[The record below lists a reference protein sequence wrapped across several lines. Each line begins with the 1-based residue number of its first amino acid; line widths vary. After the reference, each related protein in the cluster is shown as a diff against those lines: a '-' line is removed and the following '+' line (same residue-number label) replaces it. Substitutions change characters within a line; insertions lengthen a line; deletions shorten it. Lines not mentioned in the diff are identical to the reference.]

1 MSFFVDMHFVLL
13 LESMFFF
20 LLLLFVSLLDFVLL
34 LRIGMEFER
43 FFFSPL
49 VLVLGFLLLFD
60 CTDLIELNRSNT
72 FLFFEDILHSA
83 TLILAQ
89 IAGGG
94 PFERVYILPGCL
106 D

>member
-43 FFFSPL
+43 FFFFSSCSCSWFSSSL
-49 VLVLGFLLLFD
+49 
-60 CTDLIELNRSNT
+60 
-72 FLFFEDILHSA
+72 
-83 TLILAQ
+83 
-89 IAGGG
+89 
-94 PFERVYILPGCL
+94 
-106 D
+106 